1 MWAPVVAS
9 CGPFVGAPI
18 WIYLMLKLD
27 KRTVLCA
34 SLLSMCFACSVAV
47 FATKGEWGTSMFFV
61 AVGLG
66 SMGIGG
72 YVCAPPA
79 IQADV
84 CDYDELR
91 FQRRRDGQ
99 LLGLWFFS
107 GRLFLAFLMGTV
119 LAALSA
125 TGFDSSVDKQP
136 APAKEAIRYA
146 GFAVPAIGYL
156 FAAVVMKTYPIS
168 QSVLQ
173 QVQDGIAACKD
184 GKGIQDPLSKSRTI
198 AWTPS
203 QGAEKTETGNE
214 PSF

>member
-1 MWAPVVAS
+1 LRS
-9 CGPFVGAPI
+9 
-18 WIYLMLKLD
+18 
-27 KRTVLCA
+27 
-34 SLLSMCFACSVAV
+34 
-47 FATKGEWGTSMFFV
+47 TSHQ
-61 AVGLG
+61 
-66 SMGIGG
+66 
-72 YVCAPPA
+72 P
-79 IQADV
+79 DV

-91 FQRRRDGQ
+91 FQSRRDGQ
-99 LLGLWFFS
+99 ILGLWFFS
-107 GRLFLAFLMGTV
+107 GRLFLALVMGTV

-125 TGFDSSVDKQP
+125 AGFDSNLDKQP
-136 APAKEAIRYA
+136 APAKDTIRYA

-156 FAAVVMKTYPIS
+156 CAAVVMKTYPIS